1 MTALSDTLSPSRTA
15 ASGHACRAG
24 GRPGCSANQLDDHPR
39 PAPVSAPDPVVGRS
53 LTYDAIVLR
62 APVVT
67 TFARRARASVLG
79 VVAVSMASAAHLLAG
94 GVVPSAEALA
104 LVVGGVAATSAPLLG
119 VRASARRI
127 VALVVAQQIVLH
139 IVFAYAAVV
148 SGRMTMG
155 PGVISMSGMHMRHM
169 GGPMSLSTGPAAS
182 WQMLGAHLMGDLATP
197 GGAAMTGAH
206 LAAAAAVGWWLA
218 MSGVGST
225 ESAPS
230 QRVIVWNC
238 GSASASERVMPPATI
253 CVPSEWSV
261 ESISGSPWS
270 GIR

>member
-1 MTALSDTLSPSRTA
+1 M
-15 ASGHACRAG
+15 
-24 GRPGCSANQLDDHPR
+24 
-39 PAPVSAPDPVVGRS
+39 
-53 LTYDAIVLR
+53 
-62 APVVT
+62 VT
-67 TFARRARASVLG
+67 TFARVARASVLG

-218 MSGVGST
+218 NGERQFWSLVVMLAAADAAARMRGAAARLAVVRARAGERELWDSARLRQRSGRWSIRTWEPLSSVELRG
-225 ESAPS
+225 
-230 QRVIVWNC
+230 
-238 GSASASERVMPPATI
+238 PPAR
-253 CVPSEWSV
+253 E
-261 ESISGSPWS
+261 
-270 GIR
+270 RLAYA